1 MKKNQIALKLEG
13 TVDLDE
19 YAKAITAFNELVQAL
34 TKEVGD
40 TDVVWSISD
49 LEYGSAY
56 VESQG
61 YAPTFEP
68 IERVVSAYHIVAGA
82 IFSRETI
89 PYSYPVV
96 ESARKLASLIGE
108 NISALSMLAGEH
120 IATRIVQPIER
131 VVKIE
136 KVHSVGIL
144 TGQVETLQRRRNSFT
159 LYDSIFDQG
168 IQCFVNDD
176 LIEQLRYAWGKEVS
190 VTGNITRDPET
201 GRPLEMR
208 DVISIDVQDN
218 DQDDV
223 LQQAKGILLQYA
235 SPIPSEKRIQEL
247 RHATY

>member
-19 YAKAITAFNELVQAL
+19 YAKAINAFNDLVQAL

-68 IERVVSAYHIVAGA
+68 IERVVSAYHVVAGA
-82 IFSRETI
+82 ISSSETI
-89 PYSYPVV
+89 PYSYQVV

-108 NISALSMLAGEH
+108 NISALSMLAGER

-131 VVKIE
+131 VIKTE
-136 KVHSVGIL
+136 KVHSIGVL
-144 TGQVETLQRRRNSFT
+144 TGRLETLQRRRNAFT

-168 IQCFVNDD
+168 IQCLVADD
-176 LIEQLRYAWGKEVS
+176 LTEQLRQAWGKEVS
-190 VTGNITRDPET
+190 VTGNIIRDPET
-201 GRPLEMR
+201 GRPLEIR
-208 DVISIDVQDN
+208 EVTDIKVQEG
-218 DQDDV
+218 QDDTV
-223 LQQAKGILLQYA
+223 WQVKGILSRYA
-235 SPIPSEKRIQEL
+235 SPIPSEIRIQEM